1 VSRLRRFRRGVVA
14 LLVSVAA
21 GAFAPAVAGAHIQ
34 VIPSIVAP
42 NDPVK
47 FTVVVPGE
55 QEDST
60 TSVDLKMPTG
70 LLPFSYEETPGWTR
84 KLVLASNGAVDRVV
98 WTGKLPKDGFVEF
111 SFLAGTPEKPG
122 ELVFKA
128 LQTYADNSVVRW
140 IGEPKS
146 DHPAPVVEVQKD
158 APRQNAG
165 GESGS
170 DGGGDAQP
178 AAAASATAT
187 PTTAAVETAAVV
199 SSGSDRDP
207 LAIALGG
214 GGLLLGLIALG
225 VSLSGRRGSPS
236 RDRASERG

>member
-1 VSRLRRFRRGVVA
+1 VSGLRPFRRGLVA
-14 LLVSVAA
+14 LLISVAA

-34 VIPSIVAP
+34 VLPSIVATD
-42 NDPVK
+42 DPVK

-60 TSVDLKMPTG
+60 TSVDLKMPAG

-84 KLVLASNGAVDRVV
+84 KLVMASNGAVDRVV

-111 SFLAGTPEKPG
+111 SFLAGTPEKAG

-128 LQTYADNSVVRW
+128 LQTYADGSVVRW

-146 DHPAPVVEVQKD
+146 DHPAPVVEVQND

-170 DGGGDAQP
+170 EGASRP

-187 PTTAAVETAAVV
+187 PAATVETAAVV
-199 SSGSDRDP
+199 STDDGGNS
-207 LAIALGG
+207 LAIALGAA
-214 GGLLLGLIALG
+214 GLLFGLIALG
-225 VSLSGRRGSPS
+225 VSIRTARRG
-236 RDRASERG
+236 RGG

>member
-1 VSRLRRFRRGVVA
+1 VTRLRPFRRGVVA

-21 GAFAPAVAGAHIQ
+21 GACAPAVAGAHIQ

-60 TSVDLKMPTG
+60 TSVDLKMPAG

-128 LQTYADNSVVRW
+128 LQTYADDSVVRW

-170 DGGGDAQP
+170 ESQP
-178 AAAASATAT
+178 APAASATAT
-187 PTTAAVETAAVV
+187 PTPVQETAAVV
-199 SSGSDRDP
+199 PSGSDRDP

-214 GGLLLGLIALG
+214 AGLLLGLIALG
-225 VSLSGRRGSPS
+225 VSLSARRGRPG
-236 RDRASERG
+236 RDRASESG

>member
-1 VSRLRRFRRGVVA
+1 MRPFRRGAVA
-14 LLVSVAA
+14 LLVSVVA

-34 VIPSIVAP
+34 VTPSLVATD
-42 NDPVK
+42 DPVK

-60 TSVDLKMPTG
+60 TVVDLKMPAG

-84 KLVLASNGAVDRVV
+84 KLVMASNGAVDRVV

-111 SFLAGTPEKPG
+111 SFLAGTPEKAG

-128 LQTYADNSVVRW
+128 LQTYADGSVVRW

-170 DGGGDAQP
+170 EGASRP
-178 AAAASATAT
+178 ATAVATAT
-187 PTTAAVETAAVV
+187 PAATVETAAVV
-199 SSGSDRDP
+199 SDSSDRDP
-207 LAIALGG
+207 LAIALGAA
-214 GGLLLGLIALG
+214 GLLLGLIALG
-225 VSLSGRRGSPS
+225 VSISARRGSPS
-236 RDRASERG
+236 RARGSGSG

>member
-1 VSRLRRFRRGVVA
+1 VSRLRPFRRGVVA

-60 TSVDLKMPTG
+60 TTVDLKMPAG

-84 KLVLASNGAVDRVV
+84 KLVQAANGAVDRVV

-128 LQTYADNSVVRW
+128 LQTYADGSVVRW

-146 DHPAPVVEVQKD
+146 DHPAPVVAVQKD

-170 DGGGDAQP
+170 DAQP
-178 AAAASATAT
+178 AAASSATAT
-187 PTTAAVETAAVV
+187 PAAAVETAAVV
-199 SSGSDRDP
+199 SDSSDRDA
-207 LAIALGG
+207 LAIALGAA
-214 GGLLLGLIALG
+214 GLLLGLIALG
-225 VSLSGRRGSPS
+225 VALSARRGSPGT
-236 RDRASERG
+236 DRASGSG